1 MKVTTLACLVISK
14 DGAIAVHLIEP
25 PVPAEFRIGEVP
37 RGLRHAA
44 KLAGLPVDGRL
55 FKRTAEG
62 TLPVY
67 EEV

>member
-1 MKVTTLACLVISK
+1 MKVTTLACLLISK
-14 DGAIAVHLIEP
+14 DGAIAVQLLEP

-37 RGLRHAA
+37 PGLKHAA
-44 KLAGLPVDGRL
+44 KLVGLQVDGRL